1 MKKQLSLLA
10 LSVALV
16 PSVHSMQALD
26 DSTMSGVTGQAGLTI
41 EQTTTGANGVMLE
54 TGEIR
59 YTQADNSGD
68 GEVSLTIDG
77 MSMRSYVYDASKP
90 DNFGGYNTIKR
101 IIDIDSDGNLF
112 VTTRDVDTL
121 DIHLGAIAIGGRR
134 LMGGM
139 DINVWKHAP
148 GSYTQTEVKNTLDG
162 AKIYMRNVMTEGSGY
177 SSIRYENDMRI
188 AYDTQYIPIDPSTPF
203 ESELILSKTAEGIRL
218 DVGKVVGTMEING
231 LSILDENGNNVF
243 GAGNSF
249 GDIGFGN
256 VSVPTGSTYVT
267 IGANTEPGE
276 NGLKGRISSSMNI
289 GNVYYRTAGSRLN
302 LGNVSFTT
310 GGELEYKLAL
320 MDNGYVSGIEARIE
334 SVGVASAN
342 LRIGSLSFS
351 NGDGTDNTTSLGGI
365 ALSDIGLEGGDLQVG
380 LYTKSGWGSE
390 GLMQVISTDHIR
402 FDFEIYDE
410 FDMANYDD
418 PALRA
423 AAPKLSAEIV
433 INDFAQEQTT
443 NYTKKGIRILTDIT
457 TNSMDVNINNL
468 KAGNNSTYQG
478 HAGRIVMNGFRQGG
492 SINIEPIH

>member
-101 IIDIDSDGNLF
+101 IIDIDADGNLF
-112 VTTRDVDTL
+112 ITTRDVDTL

-231 LSILDENGNNVF
+231 LSILDESG
-243 GAGNSF
+243 S
-249 GDIGFGN
+249 N

-289 GNVYYRTAGSRLN
+289 GDVYYRTAGSRLN
-302 LGNVSFTT
+302 LGDVSFTT

-334 SVGVASAN
+334 SVGVASAS

-351 NGDGTDNTTSLGGI
+351 KGDGTDPTTSLGGI

-410 FDMANYDD
+410 FDMANYND